1 MYAIIQTGGK
11 QFRVE
16 KGMKLKIEKLPQEAG
31 ANIELGEVLLVS
43 GENGDQ
49 TKIGQPF
56 VSGSKVAATIVRHLR
71 GPKVIIFK
79 KRSKKGYRK
88 TQGHRQE
95 QTEIEIKDILA

>member
-16 KGMKLKIEKLPQEAG
+16 KGMKLKVEKLPQAEG
-31 ANIELGEVLLVS
+31 SDIELAEVLAI
-43 GENGDQ
+43 GGADGAPG
-49 TKIGQPF
+49 KIGQPF
-56 VSGSKVAATIVRHLR
+56 VAGSKVSATVVRHLR